1 MWDFKSPLFAKHCP
15 KAVISGG
22 EDPPLGI
29 LINILK
35 TTCHNFGLAVQEQVS
50 ISHKLTNIAGLPTL
64 ELDILSNEDNAQNE
78 TEGHDLHQKQLIAK
92 RTLEKKN
99 KVRFF
104 WLEHFVMGPM
114 TPAHNVQL
122 WLDNCPLII
131 TIIDNVVICSENMA
145 FLAKF

>member
-1 MWDFKSPLFAKHCP
+1 MVLN
-15 KAVISGG
+15 AVYNNESQVVFSLKLTDETAHGMLLAFFCLLKVDLGG

-99 KVRFF
+99 KV
-104 WLEHFVMGPM
+104 
-114 TPAHNVQL
+114 
-122 WLDNCPLII
+122 
-131 TIIDNVVICSENMA
+131 
-145 FLAKF
+145 KF

>member
-1 MWDFKSPLFAKHCP
+1 MFEIPLFAIFEISSQIRENSLIWSTHCILISQLCP

-99 KVRFF
+99 KVKFF
-104 WLEHFVMGPM
+104 EARTFRDGSHD
-114 TPAHNVQL
+114 A
-122 WLDNCPLII
+122 
-131 TIIDNVVICSENMA
+131 SA
-145 FLAKF
+145 